1 MLSNLPLWLIPL
13 FPLVGTILLGIIAVA
28 SSGSKKGPSEG
39 LVGALAVLFPA
50 LSFASVLIIALHM
63 PEGGIS
69 GVLANWIDLPFLS
82 VNFGFLFDGLS
93 RIMLLFITGIGSLI
107 ALYSIGYMHGDRG
120 FARFFS
126 YINLFLF
133 SMIILVLSDNLLLT
147 FFGWEGVGLCSYLLI
162 GFWNHDKNN
171 CKAANKA
178 FIVNRVGDIGFLVGM
193 ILLVFM
199 GFQFAQSNDML
210 TYSTLLAFIKSM
222 LANPDAA
229 AIVLP
234 ILTAAGICFFIGCTG
249 KSAQIP
255 LLTWLPDAMAG
266 PTPVSALIH
275 AATMVTSGVYLLARL
290 STMFAALPEVLT
302 IITIVGMLTAFWAAL
317 SGLFQ
322 NDIKKVLAY
331 STISQLGY
339 MFMAAGVAAFDASI
353 FHVFTHAFFKA
364 ALFLGAGA
372 VIHALAGEQDM
383 RKMGGL
389 IKKVPVTACV
399 MIFAFAAI
407 IGIPGFAGF
416 WSKDLILEK
425 LYVSGPMG
433 PVFYAVGLLTAV
445 ITAIYMGRLIV
456 MTFFGKYRGSKES
469 EEHIHEAPVCMLFPM
484 VVLALGA
491 IFSGYVW
498 AESLG
503 LNIFEEALAPVVGA
517 AQASVTH
524 VAAHVNPMIFAALGT
539 LAAVVGVVIAFVV
552 FGGKTLSRAEG
563 TVGKAILGLVIVAA
577 LAGIGYTMKPLF
589 QVMDK
594 NSLAVIAAI
603 FVIVVGGIFLW
614 ARNTHSEFKSTWVF
628 FFDIVHGWFIKLVG
642 AIAWI
647 VDVCVDRLLQFAQW
661 LVGAVAGQVGE
672 GASCFQVRKVRLQLA
687 FSIVGV
693 AALIVVLLVAG
704 DLVKLP
710 ECVVSIIEKVRG

>member
-1 MLSNLPLWLIPL
+1 MTNLPLWLIPL
-13 FPLVGTILLGIIAVA
+13 FPLMGTILLGVIAVV

-39 LVGALAVLFPA
+39 FVGALSVLFPA
-50 LSFASVLIIALHM
+50 LSFVSVAIIAWHM

-69 GVLANWIDLPFLS
+69 SVLANWIDLPFLK

-178 FIVNRVGDIGFLVGM
+178 FIVNRVGDIGFIVGM
-193 ILLVFM
+193 ILLVILGLQTM
-199 GFQFAQSNDML
+199 ASSDML
-210 TYSTLLAFIKSM
+210 NYTSLIAFIKSM
-222 LANPDAA
+222 LAEPYAA
-229 AIVLP
+229 AIVVP
-234 ILTAAGICFFIGCTG
+234 SLTVAGICFFIGCTG

-290 STMFAALPEVLT
+290 STMFAALPLVLD
-302 IITIVGMLTAFWAAL
+302 IITVVGMLTAFWAAL

-469 EEHIHEAPVCMLFPM
+469 EAHIHEAPVCMLLPM
-484 VVLALGA
+484 VILALGA
-491 IFSGYVW
+491 ISSGYLW

-503 LNIFEEALAPVVGA
+503 LNLFEEMLAPVVA
-517 AQASVTH
+517 DAQAMVTH
-524 VAAHVNPMIFAALGT
+524 SGNHVNPMIFAGLGT
-539 LAAVVGVVIAFVV
+539 LAAVVGACIAFSV
-552 FGGKTLSRAEG
+552 FGRKTLSRAEG
-563 TVGKAILGLVIVAA
+563 TVGKIILALVVVAS
-577 LAGIGYTMKPLF
+577 LGGVGYAMYPAFK
-589 QVMDK
+589 VMDK
-594 NSLAVIAAI
+594 STLALIIAL
-603 FVIVVGGIFLW
+603 FVVVAGIIFLW
-614 ARNTHSEFKSTWVF
+614 ARNTHSEFKNTWVF
-628 FFDIVHGWFIKLVG
+628 LFDIIHGWFIKLVNVL
-642 AIAWI
+642 AWI
-647 VDVCVDRLLQFAQW
+647 AEVCIDRLLQFVQW
-661 LVGAVAGQVGE
+661 LVGAVTEQVGD
-672 GASCFQVRKVRLQLA
+672 GASGFQVRKVRLQLA

-693 AALIVVLLVAG
+693 AALVIVFLVAG

-710 ECVVSIIEKVRG
+710 ECVVSVIEKVRG